1 MKLKIAVAFGGRSVE
16 HEISVLSAQQV
27 MAAMNEERYEIL
39 PLYIAKDG
47 RMFCEEEL
55 RELETFQHIEEFI
68 ADHDSVSLIRRDAH
82 TYLIPSRRR
91 LFAKEREVDLVFP
104 VLHGTNGEDGTFQGY
119 LKTLGVP
126 YVGCSVLSGDI
137 GQDKVIIK
145 QELQDRGLRVVP
157 WFYWTLQQP
166 MEQSFFKKAQRLGY
180 PLIIKP
186 ANLGSSVGIAV
197 AHNDVELHKSM
208 IEAFQYDHKV
218 VIEKVI
224 EPLREINASVL
235 GDEDG
240 CRCSTLEEVIKQ
252 DEILSYQDK
261 YHGQGKSKGM
271 VSTSRKLPAELTEEQ
286 TEEVQR
292 MAMDTFRSLNAAG
305 VVRIDFLMQQDSG
318 ELYVNEINTIPGS
331 LSFYLWEQEG
341 LSFSAMLDELIALAL
356 QRMRREHTMIFSY
369 DTNILRDY
377 KGGGKIIK

>member
-1 MKLKIAVAFGGRSVE
+1 
-16 HEISVLSAQQV
+16 
-27 MAAMNEERYEIL
+27 
-39 PLYIAKDG
+39 
-47 RMFCEEEL
+47 
-55 RELETFQHIEEFI
+55 
-68 ADHDSVSLIRRDAH
+68 
-82 TYLIPSRRR
+82 
-91 LFAKEREVDLVFP
+91 
-104 VLHGTNGEDGTFQGY
+104 
-119 LKTLGVP
+119 
-126 YVGCSVLSGDI
+126 
-137 GQDKVIIK
+137 
-145 QELQDRGLRVVP
+145 
-157 WFYWTLQQP
+157 
-166 MEQSFFKKAQRLGY
+166 
-180 PLIIKP
+180 
-186 ANLGSSVGIAV
+186 
-197 AHNDVELHKSM
+197 M

>member
-1 MKLKIAVAFGGRSVE
+1 MCKERKNAMKLKIAVAFGGRSVE

-27 MAAMNEERYEIL
+27 MAALDEERYEIL

-68 ADHDSVSLIRRDAH
+68 ADHTSVALIRRDAH
-82 TYLIPSRRR
+82 TYLIPSRRK
-91 LFAKEREVDLVFP
+91 LFARDKEVDLVFP

-119 LKTLGVP
+119 LKTIGIP
-126 YVGCSVLSGDI
+126 YVGCSVLAGAI
-137 GQDKVIIK
+137 GQDKVIMK
-145 QELQDRGLRVVP
+145 QVLQDSGLSVVP
-157 WFYWTLQQP
+157 WFFWTLHQP

-218 VIEKVI
+218 VIE
-224 EPLREINASVL
+224 
-235 GDEDG
+235 
-240 CRCSTLEEVIKQ
+240 
-252 DEILSYQDK
+252 ILSYDNK
-261 YHGQGKSKGM
+261 YSGQGKSKGM
-271 VSTSRKLPAELTEEQ
+271 LSTSRKLPAELSDEQ
-286 TEEVQR
+286 AEEVR
-292 MAMDTFRSLNAAG
+292 TMAMDAFRALNAAG
-305 VVRIDFLMQQDSG
+305 VVRIDFLMHADSSA
-318 ELYVNEINTIPGS
+318 LYVNEINTIPGS
-331 LSFYLWEQEG
+331 LSFYLWEKEG
-341 LSFSAMLDELIALAL
+341 LSFPALLDELISLAL
-356 QRMRREHTMIFSY
+356 QRVRREQKMIFSY

-377 KGGGKIIK
+377 KGRGKLMK

>member
-27 MAAMNEERYEIL
+27 MAALDKERYEIL

-68 ADHDSVSLIRRDAH
+68 ADHTSVALIRREAH
-82 TYLIPSRRR
+82 TYLIPSRRKIFDR
-91 LFAKEREVDLVFP
+91 DKEVDMVFP

-119 LKTLGVP
+119 LKTIGVP
-126 YVGCSVLSGDI
+126 YVGCSVLAGAI
-137 GQDKVIIK
+137 GQDKVIMK
-145 QELQDRGLRVVP
+145 QVLQDSGLSVVP
-157 WFYWTLQQP
+157 WFFWTLHQP

-240 CRCSTLEEVIKQ
+240 CRCSTLEEVVKQ
-252 DEILSYQDK
+252 DEILSYDNK
-261 YHGQGKSKGM
+261 YSGQGKSKGM
-271 VSTSRKLPAELTEEQ
+271 LSTSRKLPAELSDEQAEEI
-286 TEEVQR
+286 R
-292 MAMDTFRSLNAAG
+292 SMAMDTFRALNAAG
-305 VVRIDFLMQQDSG
+305 VVRIDFLMHADSSA
-318 ELYVNEINTIPGS
+318 LYVNEINTIPGS
-331 LSFYLWEQEG
+331 LSFYLWEKEG
-341 LSFSAMLDELIALAL
+341 LPFPALLDELISLAL
-356 QRMRREHTMIFSY
+356 QRVRREQKMIFSY

-377 KGGGKIIK
+377 KGSGKLMK